1 MRVPSKSTAKGISER
16 WPTTISSGR
25 ASGFNVLT
33 VRLIREYPV
42 LLIMESGDAL
52 AETDSKPPIKMVE
65 VLGSRIHK
73 TLFENAPTSIEEWV
87 KCTQFF
93 EAWGDVPVDPIS
105 LKTRRKQIM
114 IESRGGSYRAEFS
127 QWPVS
132 GMRARMRSENNRVEW
147 PVGGL
152 AIEGLDIILFWKD
165 ESNSPDAE
173 EVMFQHIA
181 SQDMVSATQLL
192 ERCGRA
198 LASVQEGLSAQWTG
212 PSDSR
217 AWNLSI
223 TKLEEATKSRTLW
236 RAPFKPGMPAMLS
249 LGKTSLD
256 RFSESHD
263 GVMRLRPP
271 MCGASDAAS
280 RSRGV
285 EWPAL
290 RDLAALLYNIGEIT
304 HGNVVADD
312 FEKLRLAAIRG
323 WSDHP
328 GRRRTGGVKPQRALQ
343 IIGGGL
349 SIWEY
354 EQALTSKFDTSE
366 NSSPT
371 SPRTDYIL
379 RNIASV
385 QRKLFTIRIFSAVSL
400 IGASSAFLGIIA
412 SILEPSQMSFSAAA
426 AGVSVYIVMN
436 GLYRFMAPKPE
447 SIFT

>member
-1 MRVPSKSTAKGISER
+1 
-16 WPTTISSGR
+16 
-25 ASGFNVLT
+25 
-33 VRLIREYPV
+33 
-42 LLIMESGDAL
+42 
-52 AETDSKPPIKMVE
+52 MVE

-132 GMRARMRSENNRVEW
+132 GMRARMRLENNRVEW

-249 LGKTSLD
+249 LGKMSLD

-366 NSSPT
+366 NSPPT

>member
-1 MRVPSKSTAKGISER
+1 
-16 WPTTISSGR
+16 
-25 ASGFNVLT
+25 
-33 VRLIREYPV
+33 
-42 LLIMESGDAL
+42 MESGDAL

-249 LGKTSLD
+249 LGKMSLD

-304 HGNVVADD
+304 HGNVVAHD

>member
-1 MRVPSKSTAKGISER
+1 
-16 WPTTISSGR
+16 
-25 ASGFNVLT
+25 
-33 VRLIREYPV
+33 
-42 LLIMESGDAL
+42 
-52 AETDSKPPIKMVE
+52 MVE

>member
-1 MRVPSKSTAKGISER
+1 
-16 WPTTISSGR
+16 
-25 ASGFNVLT
+25 
-33 VRLIREYPV
+33 
-42 LLIMESGDAL
+42 MESGDAL

-132 GMRARMRSENNRVEW
+132 GMRARMRLENNRVEW

-249 LGKTSLD
+249 LGKMSLD

>member
-1 MRVPSKSTAKGISER
+1 
-16 WPTTISSGR
+16 
-25 ASGFNVLT
+25 
-33 VRLIREYPV
+33 
-42 LLIMESGDAL
+42 MESGDAL

-93 EAWGDVPVDPIS
+93 EAWGDVPVDLIS
-105 LKTRRKQIM
+105 LNSGRKQIM

-152 AIEGLDIILFWKD
+152 SIEGLDIILFWKD

-217 AWNLSI
+217 AWNSSI

-249 LGKTSLD
+249 LGKMSLD

-290 RDLAALLYNIGEIT
+290 RDLAALMYNIGEIT

>member
-1 MRVPSKSTAKGISER
+1 
-16 WPTTISSGR
+16 
-25 ASGFNVLT
+25 
-33 VRLIREYPV
+33 
-42 LLIMESGDAL
+42 MESGDAL

-73 TLFENAPTSIEEWV
+73 TLFENAPKSIEEWV

-93 EAWGDVPVDPIS
+93 EAWGDVPVDLIS
-105 LKTRRKQIM
+105 LNSGRKQIM

-152 AIEGLDIILFWKD
+152 SIEGLDIILFWKD
-165 ESNSPDAE
+165 ESNSSDAE
-173 EVMFQHIA
+173 EVMLQHIA
-181 SQDMVSATQLL
+181 SRDMDSATQLL

-217 AWNLSI
+217 AWNSSI

-249 LGKTSLD
+249 LGKMSLD

-290 RDLAALLYNIGEIT
+290 RDLAALMYNIGEIT